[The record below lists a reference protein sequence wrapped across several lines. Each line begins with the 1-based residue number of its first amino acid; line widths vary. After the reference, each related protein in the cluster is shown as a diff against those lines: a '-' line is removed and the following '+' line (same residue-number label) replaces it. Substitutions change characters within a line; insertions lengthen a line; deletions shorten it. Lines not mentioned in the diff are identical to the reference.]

1 MIAAP
6 KSSDSRMIEEY
17 DMRISFQPIS
27 TAMFS
32 SAPWITLAVTASMG
46 RRLGVSAMAH
56 SSSPRR
62 RIRLALSSTRTDQPG
77 GTTVV
82 ASVCRMIAG
91 PGKGASSGSAS
102 RR

>member
-6 KSSDSRMIEEY
+6 KSSDSRMRDEY
-17 DMRISFQPIS
+17 DMRMSFQPIS
-27 TAMFS
+27 TAMLS
-32 SAPWITLAVTASMG
+32 NAPWITLAVTASMG
-46 RRLGVSAMAH
+46 RRFGVSAMAQ

-62 RIRLALSSTRTDQPG
+62 RMRFALLSTRTDQPG

-82 ASVCRMIAG
+82 ASVCTIIAG
-91 PGKGASSGSAS
+91 PGIGASTGSAS

>member
-17 DMRISFQPIS
+17 DMRMSFQPIS

-46 RRLGVSAMAH
+46 GR
-56 SSSPRR
+56 
-62 RIRLALSSTRTDQPG
+62 
-77 GTTVV
+77 
-82 ASVCRMIAG
+82 
-91 PGKGASSGSAS
+91 SAS
-102 RR
+102 LP